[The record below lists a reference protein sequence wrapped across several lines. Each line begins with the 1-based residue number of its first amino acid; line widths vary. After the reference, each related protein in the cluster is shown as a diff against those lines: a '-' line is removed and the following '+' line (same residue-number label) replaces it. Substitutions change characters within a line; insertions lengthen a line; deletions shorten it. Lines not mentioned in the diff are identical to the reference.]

1 VALVAILTLI
11 TVAMRAVV
19 KGSIEFDYAFSG
31 AMLEVPVA
39 LFLWS
44 FGIFVRRAD
53 LPGSITYRFSR
64 FRPSSELVALAAQQ
78 IFPDDRRQQRNY
90 CDNRLDVLLH

>member
-53 LPGSITYRFSR
+53 PPGVDYVSILPVPALIRTGGSCG
-64 FRPSSELVALAAQQ
+64 AAD
-78 IFPDDRRQQRNY
+78 FPR
-90 CDNRLDVLLH
+90 